1 MEEDLV
7 PNMEDEDDEDEF
19 EWAAGQE
26 EDWMQE
32 AFVSRQS
39 PAERSGHIA
48 VTDGSCMFIW
58 GGYKVCIYSYLR
70 SVTLTSN

>member
-7 PNMEDEDDEDEF
+7 PNMEDEDEF